1 MAKSVI
7 SVDMNKA
14 KEMVKDGLRSAREP
28 LLQELD
34 VQFMRAVETGN
45 TKLQS
50 IISTKKQILRD
61 VTDLPAINEANTTT
75 ELRNAWPDILK
86 PQD

>member
-34 VQFMRAVETGN
+34 VQFMRAVEAGN

-75 ELRNAWPDILK
+75 ELRNVWPDILK

>member
-28 LLQELD
+28 LLQDLD

>member
-34 VQFMRAVETGN
+34 VQFMRAVEAGN

>member
-34 VQFMRAVETGN
+34 VQFMRAVEAGN

-75 ELRNAWPDILK
+75 ELRNVWPDILK
-86 PQD
+86 SQD